1 MLDDDVTH
9 WISQLAEGDELAAQN
24 IWNRYL
30 RATHA
35 LGPQEAGR
43 WSIVARPTRKMSC
56 SAPSTASAKAWPA
69 GRFPRLDDRH
79 DLWKLLVTITARKAV
94 AELRREARS
103 EAWAVVRCG
112 GESVFIEKDSSQGHG
127 GIGEVLGR
135 EPTPEFAIQVT
146 EQCEHV
152 FECLEDEWLRV
163 VALLKLEGYTNEEI
177 ARQSGLCAGDGGNV
191 GLRRIRKKWGKG
203 GER

>member
-1 MLDDDVTH
+1 MDDDVTQ

-24 IWNRYL
+24 IWNRYYEQL
-30 RATHA
+30 VRLARRK
-35 LGPQEAGR
+35 LGDEHRRTADEED
-43 WSIVARPTRKMSC
+43 VVL
-56 SAPSTASAKAWPA
+56 SAFHSFCQGAAA

-94 AELRREARS
+94 AQLRREHAQKRGGG
-103 EAWAVVRCG
+103 AVR

-135 EPTPEFAIQVT
+135 EPTPEFAAQVT
-146 EQCEHV
+146 EQCEHL

-177 ARQSGLCAGDGGNV
+177 ARHLDCAPGTV
-191 GLRRIRKKWGKG
+191 ERRLARIRKKWAKEGND
-203 GER
+203 E